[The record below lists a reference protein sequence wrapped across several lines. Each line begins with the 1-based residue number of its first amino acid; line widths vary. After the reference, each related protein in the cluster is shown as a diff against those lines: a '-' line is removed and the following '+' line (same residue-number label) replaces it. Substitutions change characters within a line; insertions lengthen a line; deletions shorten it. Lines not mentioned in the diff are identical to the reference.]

1 MSLIYIVKK
10 DANFNVD
17 EAIAKVSETTG
28 LTLTKIN
35 SGSLNAHIAVLCK
48 TDAANAHEL
57 CKQAVLDHKFNF
69 DVFASNSFPTLKE
82 KGEICLDMDMTSVQ
96 IEGIDEIARRLNVFD
111 KVSEITSKAMHGGLD
126 FAQSLTLRVSMLKD
140 GSASVI
146 EDVKKIMCETD
157 GLDVLMQTVSKA
169 SWVKGIC
176 SGGFEQLICVLEK
189 KYNLDMVCANS
200 LEIKDGNASVIED
213 VKKIMRETDGL
224 DVLMQTVS
232 KASWVK
238 GICSGGFEQLIC
250 VLEKKYN
257 LDMVC
262 ANSLE
267 IVDGKLTGKVDK
279 RIVDAE
285 VKKEGVRKLQQE
297 HNIKDSQ
304 IIVLGD
310 GANDLKMIEVA
321 ALGIAYH
328 AKPLV
333 QKTAPFSINYSDL
346 TAVALL
352 LELNS

>member
-48 TDAANAHEL
+48 TDAVNAHEL
-57 CKQAVLDHKFNF
+57 CKQAVLDHKFDF

-96 IEGIDEIARRLNVFD
+96 VERIDEIARRLNVFD

-126 FAQSLTLRVSMLKD
+126 FAQSLTLRVSML
-140 GSASVI
+140 
-146 EDVKKIMCETD
+146 
-157 GLDVLMQTVSKA
+157 
-169 SWVKGIC
+169 
-176 SGGFEQLICVLEK
+176 
-189 KYNLDMVCANS
+189 
-200 LEIKDGNASVIED
+200 KDGNASVIED

>member
-48 TDAANAHEL
+48 ADSDNAHEL
-57 CKQAVLDHKFNF
+57 CKQAVLDHKFDF

-126 FAQSLTLRVSMLKD
+126 FAQSLTLRVSML
-140 GSASVI
+140 
-146 EDVKKIMCETD
+146 
-157 GLDVLMQTVSKA
+157 
-169 SWVKGIC
+169 
-176 SGGFEQLICVLEK
+176 
-189 KYNLDMVCANS
+189 
-200 LEIKDGNASVIED
+200 KDGNASVIED

>member
-48 TDAANAHEL
+48 TDAVNAHEL
-57 CKQAVLDHKFNF
+57 CKQAVLDHKFDF

-140 GSASVI
+140 GNASVI
-146 EDVKKIMCETD
+146 EDVKKIMRETD
-157 GLDVLMQTVSKA
+157 GLDVLMQTVTKA

-200 LEIKDGNASVIED
+200 LEIK
-213 VKKIMRETDGL
+213 
-224 DVLMQTVS
+224 
-232 KASWVK
+232 
-238 GICSGGFEQLIC
+238 
-250 VLEKKYN
+250 
-257 LDMVC
+257 
-262 ANSLE
+262 
-267 IVDGKLTGKVDK
+267 DGKLTGKVDK

-346 TAVALL
+346 TSVALL

>member
-57 CKQAVLDHKFNF
+57 CKQAVLDHKFDF

-82 KGEICLDMDMTSVQ
+82 QGEICLDMDMTSVQ

-146 EDVKKIMCETD
+146 EDVKKIMRETD

-200 LEIKDGNASVIED
+200 LEIKDG
-213 VKKIMRETDGL
+213 
-224 DVLMQTVS
+224 
-232 KASWVK
+232 
-238 GICSGGFEQLIC
+238 
-250 VLEKKYN
+250 
-257 LDMVC
+257 
-262 ANSLE
+262 
-267 IVDGKLTGKVDK
+267 KLTGKVDK
-279 RIVDAE
+279 SIVDAE

>member
-48 TDAANAHEL
+48 TDAVNAHEL
-57 CKQAVLDHKFNF
+57 CKQAVLDHKFDF

-140 GSASVI
+140 GDASVI
-146 EDVKKIMCETD
+146 EDVKTIMHETD
-157 GLDVLMQTVSKA
+157 GLDTLMATVTKHG
-169 SWVKGIC
+169 WVKGIC
-176 SGGFEQLICVLEK
+176 SGGFEQLICVLDK

-200 LEIKDGNASVIED
+200 LEIKDG
-213 VKKIMRETDGL
+213 
-224 DVLMQTVS
+224 
-232 KASWVK
+232 
-238 GICSGGFEQLIC
+238 
-250 VLEKKYN
+250 
-257 LDMVC
+257 
-262 ANSLE
+262 
-267 IVDGKLTGKVDK
+267 KLTGKVDK
-279 RIVDAE
+279 RIVDAT
-285 VKKEGVRKLQQE
+285 VKREGVFELGAK
-297 HNIKDSQ
+297 HNIDKSQ
-304 IIVLGD
+304 VIVLGD

-333 QKTAPFSINYSDL
+333 QETAPFCINYSDL

>member
-57 CKQAVLDHKFNF
+57 CKQAVLDHKFDF

-146 EDVKKIMCETD
+146 EDVKKIMRETD
-157 GLDVLMQTVSKA
+157 GLDVLMQNVTKA

-200 LEIKDGNASVIED
+200 LEIK
-213 VKKIMRETDGL
+213 
-224 DVLMQTVS
+224 
-232 KASWVK
+232 
-238 GICSGGFEQLIC
+238 
-250 VLEKKYN
+250 
-257 LDMVC
+257 
-262 ANSLE
+262 
-267 IVDGKLTGKVDK
+267 DGKLTGKVDK

>member
-48 TDAANAHEL
+48 TDAVNAHEL
-57 CKQAVLDHKFNF
+57 CKQAVLDHKFDF

-140 GSASVI
+140 G
-146 EDVKKIMCETD
+146 
-157 GLDVLMQTVSKA
+157 
-169 SWVKGIC
+169 
-176 SGGFEQLICVLEK
+176 
-189 KYNLDMVCANS
+189 
-200 LEIKDGNASVIED
+200 NASAIED

>member
-48 TDAANAHEL
+48 ADSDNAHVL
-57 CKQAVLDHKFNF
+57 CKQAVLDNKFDF
-69 DVFASNSFPTLKE
+69 DVFAANSFPTLKE

-146 EDVKKIMCETD
+146 EDVKKIMRETD

-200 LEIKDGNASVIED
+200 LEIK
-213 VKKIMRETDGL
+213 
-224 DVLMQTVS
+224 
-232 KASWVK
+232 
-238 GICSGGFEQLIC
+238 
-250 VLEKKYN
+250 
-257 LDMVC
+257 
-262 ANSLE
+262 
-267 IVDGKLTGKVDK
+267 DGKLTGKVDK

>member
-57 CKQAVLDHKFNF
+57 CKQAVLDHKFDF

-176 SGGFEQLICVLEK
+176 SGGFEQLICVLDK

-200 LEIKDGNASVIED
+200 LEIK
-213 VKKIMRETDGL
+213 
-224 DVLMQTVS
+224 
-232 KASWVK
+232 
-238 GICSGGFEQLIC
+238 
-250 VLEKKYN
+250 
-257 LDMVC
+257 
-262 ANSLE
+262 
-267 IVDGKLTGKVDK
+267 DGKLTGKVDK

>member
-1 MSLIYIVKK
+1 MK
-10 DANFNVD
+10 
-17 EAIAKVSETTG
+17 
-28 LTLTKIN
+28 
-35 SGSLNAHIAVLCK
+35 
-48 TDAANAHEL
+48 
-57 CKQAVLDHKFNF
+57 
-69 DVFASNSFPTLKE
+69 
-82 KGEICLDMDMTSVQ
+82 
-96 IEGIDEIARRLNVFD
+96 GIDEIARRLHVFD

-126 FAQSLTLRVSMLKD
+126 FAQSLTLRVSML
-140 GSASVI
+140 
-146 EDVKKIMCETD
+146 
-157 GLDVLMQTVSKA
+157 
-169 SWVKGIC
+169 
-176 SGGFEQLICVLEK
+176 
-189 KYNLDMVCANS
+189 
-200 LEIKDGNASVIED
+200 KDGNASVIED

-262 ANSLE
+262 GNALE

>member
-48 TDAANAHEL
+48 TDAVNAHEL
-57 CKQAVLDHKFNF
+57 CKQAVLDHKFDF

-126 FAQSLTLRVSMLKD
+126 FAQSLTLRVSML
-140 GSASVI
+140 
-146 EDVKKIMCETD
+146 
-157 GLDVLMQTVSKA
+157 
-169 SWVKGIC
+169 
-176 SGGFEQLICVLEK
+176 
-189 KYNLDMVCANS
+189 
-200 LEIKDGNASVIED
+200 KDGNASVIED

-310 GANDLKMIEVA
+310 GANDLKMIKVA

>member
-48 TDAANAHEL
+48 ADSDKAHVL
-57 CKQAVLDHKFNF
+57 CKQAVLDNKFDF
-69 DVFASNSFPTLKE
+69 DVFAANSFPTLKE

-146 EDVKKIMCETD
+146 EDVKKIMRETD

-200 LEIKDGNASVIED
+200 LEIK
-213 VKKIMRETDGL
+213 
-224 DVLMQTVS
+224 
-232 KASWVK
+232 
-238 GICSGGFEQLIC
+238 
-250 VLEKKYN
+250 
-257 LDMVC
+257 
-262 ANSLE
+262 
-267 IVDGKLTGKVDK
+267 DGKLTGKVDK

>member
-48 TDAANAHEL
+48 TDAVNAHEL
-57 CKQAVLDHKFNF
+57 CKQAVLDHKFDF
-69 DVFASNSFPTLKE
+69 DVFAANSFPTLKE

-126 FAQSLTLRVSMLKD
+126 FAQSLTLRVSML
-140 GSASVI
+140 
-146 EDVKKIMCETD
+146 
-157 GLDVLMQTVSKA
+157 
-169 SWVKGIC
+169 
-176 SGGFEQLICVLEK
+176 
-189 KYNLDMVCANS
+189 
-200 LEIKDGNASVIED
+200 KDGNASVIED

>member
-57 CKQAVLDHKFNF
+57 CKQAVLDHKFDF

-96 IEGIDEIARRLNVFD
+96 IEGIDEIARRLGVFD

-126 FAQSLTLRVSMLKD
+126 FAQSLTLRVSMLENGD
-140 GSASVI
+140 ASVI
-146 EDVKKIMCETD
+146 EDVKAIMRETD
-157 GLDVLMQTVSKA
+157 GLDCLMNTVSKHG
-169 SWVKGIC
+169 WVKGIC

-200 LEIKDGNASVIED
+200 LEIKE
-213 VKKIMRETDGL
+213 
-224 DVLMQTVS
+224 
-232 KASWVK
+232 
-238 GICSGGFEQLIC
+238 
-250 VLEKKYN
+250 
-257 LDMVC
+257 
-262 ANSLE
+262 
-267 IVDGKLTGKVDK
+267 GKLTGKVDK
-279 RIVDAE
+279 RIVDAQ
-285 VKKEGVRKLQQE
+285 VKKEGVLELKQKE
-297 HNIKDSQ
+297 NIKSSQ

-310 GANDLKMIEVA
+310 GANDLKMIDVA
-321 ALGIAYH
+321 SLGIAYH

-333 QKTAPFSINYSDL
+333 QEKAPVCINHSDL

>member
-17 EAIAKVSETTG
+17 EAIAKVSKATG

-57 CKQAVLDHKFNF
+57 CKQAVLDHKFDF

-140 GSASVI
+140 G
-146 EDVKKIMCETD
+146 
-157 GLDVLMQTVSKA
+157 
-169 SWVKGIC
+169 
-176 SGGFEQLICVLEK
+176 
-189 KYNLDMVCANS
+189 
-200 LEIKDGNASVIED
+200 NASVIED

-267 IVDGKLTGKVDK
+267 IKDGKLTGKVDK

>member
-17 EAIAKVSETTG
+17 EAIEKVSETTG

-57 CKQAVLDHKFNF
+57 CKQAVLDHKFDF

-146 EDVKKIMCETD
+146 EDVKKIMRETD

-200 LEIKDGNASVIED
+200 LEIK
-213 VKKIMRETDGL
+213 
-224 DVLMQTVS
+224 
-232 KASWVK
+232 
-238 GICSGGFEQLIC
+238 
-250 VLEKKYN
+250 
-257 LDMVC
+257 
-262 ANSLE
+262 
-267 IVDGKLTGKVDK
+267 DGKLTGKVDK

-346 TAVALL
+346 TSVALL

>member
-48 TDAANAHEL
+48 TDAVNAHEL
-57 CKQAVLDHKFNF
+57 CKQAVLDHKFDF

-140 GSASVI
+140 GNASVI
-146 EDVKKIMCETD
+146 EDVKKIMRETD
-157 GLDVLMQTVSKA
+157 GLDILMQTVSKA

-200 LEIKDGNASVIED
+200 LEIK
-213 VKKIMRETDGL
+213 
-224 DVLMQTVS
+224 
-232 KASWVK
+232 
-238 GICSGGFEQLIC
+238 
-250 VLEKKYN
+250 
-257 LDMVC
+257 
-262 ANSLE
+262 
-267 IVDGKLTGKVDK
+267 DGKLTGKVDK

-333 QKTAPFSINYSDL
+333 QNTAPFSINYSDL

>member
-17 EAIAKVSETTG
+17 EAIAKVSAATG

-35 SGSLNAHIAVLCK
+35 SGSLNSHIAVLCK
-48 TDAANAHEL
+48 TFAANAHEL
-57 CKQAVLDHKFNF
+57 CKQAVLDHKFDF
-69 DVFASNSFPTLKE
+69 DVFAANTFPTLKE

-140 GSASVI
+140 G
-146 EDVKKIMCETD
+146 D
-157 GLDVLMQTVSKA
+157 
-169 SWVKGIC
+169 
-176 SGGFEQLICVLEK
+176 
-189 KYNLDMVCANS
+189 
-200 LEIKDGNASVIED
+200 ASVIED

-224 DVLMQTVS
+224 EVLMQTVS

-285 VKKEGVRKLQQE
+285 VKKEGVRKLQQAN
-297 HNIKDSQ
+297 NIKDSQ

>member
-48 TDAANAHEL
+48 TDAVNAHEL
-57 CKQAVLDHKFNF
+57 CKQAVLDHKFDF

-140 GSASVI
+140 A
-146 EDVKKIMCETD
+146 
-157 GLDVLMQTVSKA
+157 
-169 SWVKGIC
+169 
-176 SGGFEQLICVLEK
+176 
-189 KYNLDMVCANS
+189 
-200 LEIKDGNASVIED
+200 NASVIED

>member
-48 TDAANAHEL
+48 TDADNAHEL
-57 CKQAVLDHKFNF
+57 CKQAVLDHKFDF

-146 EDVKKIMCETD
+146 EDVKKIM
-157 GLDVLMQTVSKA
+157 
-169 SWVKGIC
+169 
-176 SGGFEQLICVLEK
+176 
-189 KYNLDMVCANS
+189 
-200 LEIKDGNASVIED
+200 
-213 VKKIMRETDGL
+213 RETDGL

-250 VLEKKYN
+250 VLDKKYN

-267 IVDGKLTGKVDK
+267 IKDGKLTGKVDK

>member
-48 TDAANAHEL
+48 TDAVNAHEL
-57 CKQAVLDHKFNF
+57 CKQAVLDHKFDF

-140 GSASVI
+140 G
-146 EDVKKIMCETD
+146 
-157 GLDVLMQTVSKA
+157 
-169 SWVKGIC
+169 
-176 SGGFEQLICVLEK
+176 
-189 KYNLDMVCANS
+189 
-200 LEIKDGNASVIED
+200 NASVIED

-224 DVLMQTVS
+224 DILMQTVS

>member
-48 TDAANAHEL
+48 TDVANAHEL
-57 CKQAVLDHKFNF
+57 CKQAVLDHKFDF

-126 FAQSLTLRVSMLKD
+126 FAQSLTLRVSML
-140 GSASVI
+140 
-146 EDVKKIMCETD
+146 
-157 GLDVLMQTVSKA
+157 
-169 SWVKGIC
+169 
-176 SGGFEQLICVLEK
+176 
-189 KYNLDMVCANS
+189 
-200 LEIKDGNASVIED
+200 KDGNASVIED

>member
-48 TDAANAHEL
+48 ADSDNAHVL
-57 CKQAVLDHKFNF
+57 CKQAVLDNKFDF
-69 DVFASNSFPTLKE
+69 DVFAANSFPTLKE

-146 EDVKKIMCETD
+146 EDVKKIMRETD
-157 GLDVLMQTVSKA
+157 GLDVLMQTVTKA

-200 LEIKDGNASVIED
+200 LEIK
-213 VKKIMRETDGL
+213 
-224 DVLMQTVS
+224 
-232 KASWVK
+232 
-238 GICSGGFEQLIC
+238 
-250 VLEKKYN
+250 
-257 LDMVC
+257 
-262 ANSLE
+262 
-267 IVDGKLTGKVDK
+267 DGKLTGKVDK

>member
-48 TDAANAHEL
+48 TDAVNAHEL
-57 CKQAVLDHKFNF
+57 CKQAVLDHKFDF

-146 EDVKKIMCETD
+146 EDVKKIM
-157 GLDVLMQTVSKA
+157 
-169 SWVKGIC
+169 
-176 SGGFEQLICVLEK
+176 
-189 KYNLDMVCANS
+189 
-200 LEIKDGNASVIED
+200 
-213 VKKIMRETDGL
+213 RETDGL

-257 LDMVC
+257 LDIVC

-267 IVDGKLTGKVDK
+267 IKDGKLTGKVDK

>member
-57 CKQAVLDHKFNF
+57 CKQAVLDHKFDF

-146 EDVKKIMCETD
+146 EDVKKIMRETD
-157 GLDVLMQTVSKA
+157 GLDVLMQTVTKA

-200 LEIKDGNASVIED
+200 LEIK
-213 VKKIMRETDGL
+213 
-224 DVLMQTVS
+224 
-232 KASWVK
+232 
-238 GICSGGFEQLIC
+238 
-250 VLEKKYN
+250 
-257 LDMVC
+257 
-262 ANSLE
+262 
-267 IVDGKLTGKVDK
+267 DGKLTGKVDK

>member
-17 EAIAKVSETTG
+17 EAIAKVSKATG

-48 TDAANAHEL
+48 TDAANGHEL
-57 CKQAVLDHKFNF
+57 CKQAVLDHKFDF

-126 FAQSLTLRVSMLKD
+126 FAQSLTLRVSML
-140 GSASVI
+140 
-146 EDVKKIMCETD
+146 
-157 GLDVLMQTVSKA
+157 
-169 SWVKGIC
+169 
-176 SGGFEQLICVLEK
+176 
-189 KYNLDMVCANS
+189 
-200 LEIKDGNASVIED
+200 KDGNASVIED